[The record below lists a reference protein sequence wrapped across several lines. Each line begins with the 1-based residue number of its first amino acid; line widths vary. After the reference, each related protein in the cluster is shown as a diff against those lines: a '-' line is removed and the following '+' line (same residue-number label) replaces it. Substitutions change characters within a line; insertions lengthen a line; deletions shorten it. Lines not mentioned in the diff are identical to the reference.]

1 MKKIIAFLMTFFI
14 LLTNVPTAVFAGATD
29 VRAAW
34 IATVYNIDF
43 PSVKNDSAAQKA
55 EFSQKLDSLKSM
67 GINTV
72 FVQVRPKG
80 DALYSSSI
88 NPWSDVL
95 TGTQGKYPGY
105 DPLEYMVSEAHSRGM
120 KIHAWLN
127 PYRVTTSGT
136 DVSVLAEN
144 NPARLHP
151 DWLINDGKKLTFDPS
166 NDNVKQLICN
176 TVKEIVSNYDV
187 DGIHFDDYF
196 YPSGYALRNGET
208 AESRINNVSETIK
221 MVYNTVHSTKSNVE
235 FGVSPMGIC
244 VSTDTFKGGQS
255 VNTVYA
261 DPRQWIS
268 GGYVDYII
276 PQVYWQ
282 TNHSTAPYESVIKWW
297 NDLVQGTGVK
307 LYIGEG
313 IYKEA
318 VASQITSH
326 FDIDKKYSNIS
337 GNAFYSAKYLLNN
350 TSGCSD
356 AIKNYYA
363 SASNGNTSNNTN
375 NSVANDSK
383 ADNSS
388 SSNNTN
394 NNASNSNTP
403 NNNTTPSQPSVKP
416 EQTPAKTYTAVST
429 SSAVLVDGN
438 EKAFEAYNIDGYNYF
453 KLRDIAY
460 ALNGSTKQ
468 FEVNWDESKNAINLK
483 TGNSYTAAGGELTA
497 GNGKNKTALSS
508 TAELYING
516 NKVSAQAY
524 NIDGMNYYKLRD
536 VAKAVNFAVVWS
548 ENLNSIGIVSLFGY
562 ED

>member
-1 MKKIIAFLMTFFI
+1 MKKMIAFLTTFLI
-14 LLTNVPTAVFAGATD
+14 LLTTIPTMAFAEATD

-43 PSVKNDSAAQKA
+43 PSAKNDVEAQKA
-55 EFSQKLDSLKSM
+55 EFSQKLDGLKAM

-88 NPWSDVL
+88 SPWSDIL
-95 TGTQGKYPGY
+95 TGTQGKNPGY
-105 DPLEYMVSEAHSRGM
+105 DPLEYMISQSHARGM

-166 NDNVKQLICN
+166 NDNVKRLICD
-176 TVKEIVSNYDV
+176 TVKEIVANYDV

-196 YPSGYALRNGET
+196 YPSGYALREGET

-244 VSTDTFKGGQS
+244 VNTDTFKGGQS
-255 VNTVYA
+255 VSTVYA
-261 DPRQWIS
+261 DPRQWVS

-276 PQVYWQ
+276 PQVYWE
-282 TNHSTAPYESVIKWW
+282 TNHSTAPYESVVKWW
-297 NDLVQGTGVK
+297 NDLVRGTGVK

-318 VASQITSH
+318 VAAQIDEH

-337 GNAFYSAKYLLNN
+337 GNAFYSTKYLLNN
-350 TSGCSD
+350 TGGCGYV
-356 AIKNYYA
+356 IKKYYA
-363 SASNGNTSNNTN
+363 A
-375 NSVANDSK
+375 
-383 ADNSS
+383 
-388 SSNNTN
+388 SSNNSA
-394 NNASNSNTP
+394 AS
-403 NNNTTPSQPSVKP
+403 SQTS
-416 EQTPAKTYTAVST
+416 AKTYMAVST
-429 SSAVLVDGN
+429 SSAVLVDGS
-438 EKAFEAYNIDGYNYF
+438 ERSFEAYNIDGYNYF

-460 ALNGSTKQ
+460 ALNGSEKQ
-468 FEVNWDESKNAINLK
+468 FEVSWEESKNAIDIK
-483 TGNSYTAAGGELTA
+483 TGKEYTAAGGELTK
-497 GNGKNKTALSS
+497 GNGKDKAALSS
-508 TAELYING
+508 TAELYVNG

-536 VAKAVNFAVVWS
+536 VAKAVDFSVVWS
-548 ENLNSIGIVSLFGY
+548 EDANSVGIASTLGY
-562 ED
+562 EE